1 MRTRSGNLYPVEDN
15 NNISG
20 RKRKGRDLTGARK
33 MNCRK
38 RGKPSSGGVDNFDRL
53 PDELVLS
60 ILTFVGS
67 RADCP
72 ADFLAVLAT
81 CKRFRGLGYDSSV
94 LSKASAETFGVTA
107 KNWSE
112 SAHRFLKRCSDAGNV
127 EACYTLGMIRFY
139 CFQNWQNGASLMA
152 KAAMSSHAPALYSL
166 AVIHFNGSGGSKS
179 KKDLG
184 GGVSL
189 CARAAFLGHI
199 DALRELGHCLQ
210 DGYGVTQN
218 ITEGRRFLVQAN
230 ARELAVARS
239 TIPSALLPGDWL
251 KLNPV
256 LIRRGNTLIPGC
268 PLLSDFGCNV
278 TPEYHPA
285 NRFLASWF
293 ANRIPSPELLICS
306 HAGCGRPETR
316 MQEFRRCAAC
326 GVVNYCSRA
335 CQAQDWKMRHH
346 KECRQLMRFHNVIAG
361 GGNVNHNRVENNVGQ
376 R

>member
-1 MRTRSGNLYPVEDN
+1 MRTRSGNLYPMEDN
-15 NNISG
+15 LTG
-20 RKRKGRDLTGARK
+20 RKRKDRDLTGAGKLTGRTRRK
-33 MNCRK
+33 TLSA
-38 RGKPSSGGVDNFDRL
+38 GFDNFDRL

-67 RADCP
+67 KAVCP
-72 ADFLAVLAT
+72 ADFMAVLAT
-81 CKRFRGLGYDSSV
+81 CKRFRGLGNDSSV
-94 LSKASAETFGVTA
+94 LSKASTETFAVTA
-107 KNWSE
+107 KKWSE

-139 CFQNWQNGASLMA
+139 CFQNWQYGASLMA
-152 KAAMSSHAPALYSL
+152 KAAMSSHAPSFYSL
-166 AVIHFNGSGGSKS
+166 AVIHFNGSGGTKA
-179 KKDLG
+179 KKDLA

-218 ITEGRRFLVQAN
+218 IAEGRRFLVQAN
-230 ARELAVARS
+230 ARELAAARS
-239 TIPSALLPGDWL
+239 TIPSVLVPVDWL

-256 LIRRGNTLIPGC
+256 VIRRGNALVPGC

-278 TPEYHPA
+278 TMDYHPV
-285 NRFLASWF
+285 NRFLAGWF
-293 ANRIPSPELLICS
+293 TDRVPSPELLICS

-335 CQAQDWKMRHH
+335 CQAQDWKLRHH
-346 KECRQLMRFHNVIAG
+346 KECRQLMRFPFHNVIAD
-361 GGNVNHNRVENNVGQ
+361 GGNVNLNRVDNNVGQ